1 MGIRILAIGALLVLS
16 ACAPPAPAAA
26 PTPTASVV
34 RAANSAYAPP
44 APLNPPVK
52 VTAVDGGIVANVP
65 LYDGLD
71 KGYYAAEG
79 IDLTLA
85 PLSDASTSA
94 QMIATNQAQ
103 FYVAIPDPVIFNALA
118 RGVAVKI
125 LVSSTTNAPSDRP
138 AALMV
143 RQDLIDSGRYKS
155 AADLKGMT
163 IAAGA
168 QSAQFY
174 VSRALAKGGLT
185 LADAKVMNVGG
196 LPDEITAMQNKSVDA
211 AWEVEPLITGAERQ
225 GIAKAVFGTGELY
238 PGAVGAALIM
248 SPSFEKDN
256 PEAAVRFLVA
266 YLRGQRDYYHAIN
279 KKDADPAS
287 VVQSLTAHTLVK
299 DPKLY
304 QVMGVPSLDPNGT
317 MDPTTWDPFQDF
329 YVSSGIL
336 ERKLDLSQYMDTALV
351 NAALDRLGRE

>member
-1 MGIRILAIGALLVLS
+1 MKIRLFASLALMLVV
-16 ACAPPAPAAA
+16 ACTAPPRP
-26 PTPTASVV
+26 SI
-34 RAANSAYAPP
+34 
-44 APLNPPVK
+44 K
-52 VTAVDGGIVANVP
+52 VTAVDGGIVANIP
-65 LYDGLD
+65 FYEGID
-71 KGYYAAEG
+71 KGYFAAEG

-94 QMIATNQAQ
+94 QMVATNQAQ
-103 FYVAIPDPVIFNALA
+103 FYIAVPDPVIFNALS
-118 RGVAVKI
+118 RGVAVKL
-125 LVSSTTNAPSDRP
+125 LVSSTTNSPTDHP

-185 LADAKVMNVGG
+185 LADANVVNVGG
-196 LPDEITAMQNKSVDA
+196 LPDEITALKNKNVDA

-225 GIAKAVFGTGELY
+225 GIARSVFGTGELY

-248 SPSFEKDN
+248 SPNFERDN
-256 PEAAVRFLVA
+256 HEAAVRFLVA

-279 KKDADPAS
+279 KKDADPGP
-287 VVQSLTAHTLVK
+287 VIESLTNHTLVK
-299 DPKLY
+299 DPSLY

-317 MDPTTWDPFQDF
+317 LDATSWDPFQDF
-329 YVSSGIL
+329 YVSNGIL
-336 ERKLDLSQYMDTALV
+336 DHKLDLSQYLDSSLV
-351 NAALDRLGRE
+351 NEALDRIGRE